1 MFEPFA
7 IDTPPTEQRSVVH
20 YVSGAQRVVMFDLAV
35 GQALPE
41 TRSQPVMLIASTVL
55 DLRVERNGAT
65 PLNVRLVP
73 GESLLLQD
81 GVTQMTNQGTSR
93 AQFTLIDLATPLRE
107 LGG

>member
-20 YVSGAQRVVMFDLAV
+20 YVSRAQRVVMFDLAV

-41 TRSQPVMLIASTVL
+41 TRPQPVMLIASTEL
-55 DLRVERNGAT
+55 NLRVDRNGGT
-65 PLNVRLVP
+65 PVIVRLGP

-81 GVTQMTNQGTSR
+81 GVSQIINQGAFR
-93 AQFTLIDLATPLRE
+93 AQFTLIDLAAPLRE
-107 LGG
+107 RGG